1 MIKFLK
7 HIAYLIFILWGCI
20 SNTSKKNELIVSRDI
35 NKIKEEGKLTALVNY
50 SSTSYFL
57 YKGVPMGFE
66 YELLK
71 KYAQHIGVELEVIP
85 IKNMDSIFTDLNKG
99 VADVV
104 AANLT
109 ITNARLKKVN
119 FTLPIII
126 TKQVLVQRKPDGWH
140 KMRKKQLE
148 KFLLKSPLDLANKT
162 VVVRE
167 GSSFYTRLK
176 SLSNEIGETINIKVV
191 PGEITMEQL
200 IEKVANKEINYTI
213 ADKNIAL
220 VNLWH
225 YPNIDANLTIS
236 LDQKIAWA
244 TRKNCDSLTLS
255 INNWLNNFQ
264 QTKKFKILY
273 NKYFK
278 NKGLYTSRVKNK
290 YYTLES
296 GKISAYDEVIKKYAP
311 ELNWDWELLA
321 SLIYQE
327 SHFNN
332 DAIGWGG
339 SFGLM
344 QMMPQTGEKFGVDT
358 TSSGEQNIKAGIK
371 YLKKLDKIWA
381 KSISDT
387 TERIKFILA
396 SYNTGPGHVID
407 AKNLAEKYG
416 KDPTN
421 WKEVSYFLLHKSEPK
436 YYKDEVVKHGYCK
449 GYIAYDYVNEIIDRY
464 RHYKTIMEEK
474 KPELSGF

>member
-1 MIKFLK
+1 MVKFLK
-7 HIAYLIFILWGCI
+7 YIIYSLFVLLAC
-20 SNTSKKNELIVSRDI
+20 TSTTRQEKEHVIMRDI
-35 NKIKEEGKLTALVNY
+35 SKIKDEGKLKALINY
-50 SSTSYFL
+50 SSTSYFI

-71 KYAQHIGVELEVIP
+71 KYAEHIGVELEVIP
-85 IKNMDSIFTDLNKG
+85 IKNMDSIFTDLNRG
-99 VADVV
+99 VADIV

-109 ITNARLKKVN
+109 ITQERLKKIN

-140 KMRKKQLE
+140 KMRKKELE
-148 KFLLKSPLDLANKT
+148 KTLLHSTLDLANKT
-162 VVVRE
+162 IVVRE

-176 SLSNEIGETINIKVV
+176 SLSNEIGEKINIQTV

-200 IEKVANKEINYTI
+200 IEQVANKEINYTV

-220 VNLWH
+220 VNQWH
-225 YPNIDANLTIS
+225 YPNIDASLTIS

-244 TRKNCDSLTLS
+244 TRTTSDSLTLS
-255 INNWLNNFQ
+255 INNWLHSYQ
-264 QTKKFKILY
+264 QSKHFKLLY

-278 NKGLYTSRVKNK
+278 NKALFTSRVQNK

-311 ELNWDWELLA
+311 ELNWDWELVA

-358 TSSGEQNIKAGIK
+358 TSNAEQNIKAGIK
-371 YLKKLDKIWA
+371 YLKKLDKIWG
-381 KSISDT
+381 KSIADT

-449 GYIAYDYVNEIIDRY
+449 GYIAYDYVNEIMDRY
-464 RHYKTIMEEK
+464 RHYKTIMDEQKLE
-474 KPELSGF
+474 

>member
-7 HIAYLIFILWGCI
+7 HITPLIFVLVAC
-20 SNTSKKNELIVSRDI
+20 TEQPKEKPEPVYRDI
-35 NKIKEEGKLTALVNY
+35 NKIITEGTLKAYINY

-71 KYAQHIGVELEVIP
+71 KYAEHIGVELQVIP
-85 IKNMDSIFTDLNKG
+85 IKNMDSIFIDLNNG
-99 VADVV
+99 MADVV

-109 ITNARLKKVN
+109 ITTERLKDVN
-119 FTLPIII
+119 FTLPVIV
-126 TKQVLVQRKPDGWH
+126 TKQVLVQRKPDGWK
-140 KMRKKQLE
+140 KMRKKEL
-148 KFLLKSPLDLANKT
+148 KKYLLNSSLDLANKT
-162 VVVRE
+162 IVVRE
-167 GSSFYTRLK
+167 GSSFYSRLK
-176 SLSNEIGETINIKVV
+176 SLSDEIAEKINIQTV
-191 PGEITMEQL
+191 PGDITMEQL

-220 VNLWH
+220 VNQWH
-225 YPNIDANLTIS
+225 YPNIDASLTIS
-236 LDQKIAWA
+236 SDQKIAWA
-244 TRKNCDSLTLS
+244 TRENSDSLTLS
-255 INNWLNNFQ
+255 INNWLNDFQ
-264 QTKKFKILY
+264 HTKKFKLLY
-273 NKYFK
+273 NKYFN
-278 NKGLYTSRVKNK
+278 NKTLFTSRVKNK

-296 GKISAYDEVIKKYAP
+296 GQISAYDEVIKKYAP
-311 ELNWDWELLA
+311 KINWDWELLA

-332 DAIGWGG
+332 KAIGWGG

-344 QMMPQTGEKFGVDT
+344 QMMPQTGERFGVDT
-358 TSSGEQNIKAGIK
+358 SSSAEQNINAGVRYI
-371 YLKKLDKIWA
+371 KKLNHIWE
-381 KSISDT
+381 KSISDSL
-387 TERIKFILA
+387 ERVKFILA

-407 AKNLAEKYG
+407 AKNLAKKYG

-449 GYIAYDYVNEIIDRY
+449 GYIAYDYVNEIMERY
-464 RHYKTIMEEK
+464 HHYKTIMEEQL
-474 KPELSGF
+474 E